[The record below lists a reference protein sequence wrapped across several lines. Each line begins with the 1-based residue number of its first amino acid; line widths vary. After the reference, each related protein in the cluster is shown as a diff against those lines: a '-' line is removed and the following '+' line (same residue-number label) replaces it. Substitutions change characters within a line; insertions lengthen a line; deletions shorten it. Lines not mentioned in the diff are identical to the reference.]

1 MRQEKNS
8 EKKRTVGRDIW
19 YPEYKCENSK
29 GRGKPWNW
37 VWNRFWF
44 RWKHLNENK
53 YYKKR
58 GKEMKQRNF
67 VIKPDEMEVVD
78 GKVVISSEE
87 LAAAIQNGEVDLN
100 AEEKAEALIEINRSC
115 PR

>member
-1 MRQEKNS
+1 
-8 EKKRTVGRDIW
+8 
-19 YPEYKCENSK
+19 
-29 GRGKPWNW
+29 
-37 VWNRFWF
+37 
-44 RWKHLNENK
+44 
-53 YYKKR
+53 
-58 GKEMKQRNF
+58 MKQRNF
-67 VIKPDEMEVVD
+67 VIKRDEMEVVD